1 MKGSSHTRDQVAGG
15 VEVAYG
21 GVVMASM
28 MFALAVWTCG
38 TGTNTRVPTGREKI
52 CENIDIY
59 RKVMINSKLRGFG

>member
-38 TGTNTRVPTGREKI
+38 TGTNTRVPTG
-52 CENIDIY
+52 
-59 RKVMINSKLRGFG
+59 